1 MLSFVLGVHRA
12 LVPIIL
18 VIGGLALVAGIA
30 CIVLSRREGGAEAD
44 GPQSVVGRGFRVLL
58 WAAAGL
64 GVLQG
69 LFGLLL
75 LTQGQRP
82 AEGLHFVYGIIVAG
96 AVPVAYV
103 YSDQKD
109 VRRDVIVMTIAAAA
123 VIGAAIRAIATG

>member
-1 MLSFVLGVHRA
+1 VLSFVLGVHRA

-30 CIVLSRREGGAEAD
+30 CIVLSRRAGGAEAA
-44 GPQSVVGRGFRVLL
+44 GPQSAVGRGFRLLL

-69 LFGLLL
+69 
-75 LTQGQRP
+75 QHP